1 MYVNLFDSH
10 VHSDC
15 SFDGTDPV
23 MMICERAAALGLYSI
38 AVTDHCECD
47 IYYKEGF
54 DRSVVQ
60 SFFETRKARA
70 VFYGRLQVYA
80 GIELGQPITDP
91 KATREALSAGAFDF
105 VLASVHNLPGQKDF
119 YYLNYTDENV
129 DPLLSDYFDH
139 VLQVAKWGQFD
150 SLRLT
155 EKIHLADP
163 GRLVD
168 HASGWFDQ
176 GGGDV
181 KSVHN
186 YFRPLRVRTEQR
198 PFILSEY
205 GGYSCPVDGHL
216 YSTNSFGYHTYKD
229 TAEFTAAWQ
238 ALQKKIQE
246 LQDKGL
252 AGAVYT
258 QLSDVEEE
266 TNGLYTYDRK
276 VCKVERKL

>member
-1 MYVNLFDSH
+1 MRYHYISDSH

-91 KATREALSAGAFDF
+91 IATRKALSAGAFDF

-150 SLRLT
+150 SLAHLT
-155 EKIHLADP
+155 YPLRYILAQPGLRVELSKYREKIDAVLLELIQQKKALEVNTSGLRQQIGDTLPDAERLIQQRKNFVRRFYELGGTYVTLGSDAHRWADVSAGIEEAMSMIYKTGFRHYTIYSKREP
-163 GRLVD
+163 RLV
-168 HASGWFDQ
+168 
-176 GGGDV
+176 
-181 KSVHN
+181 
-186 YFRPLRVRTEQR
+186 PIE
-198 PFILSEY
+198 
-205 GGYSCPVDGHL
+205 
-216 YSTNSFGYHTYKD
+216 
-229 TAEFTAAWQ
+229 
-238 ALQKKIQE
+238 
-246 LQDKGL
+246 
-252 AGAVYT
+252 
-258 QLSDVEEE
+258 
-266 TNGLYTYDRK
+266 
-276 VCKVERKL
+276 